1 MVPVLFVSATNH
13 NPLVLP
19 QRPGRLWAKERACW
33 GIFEDLVDLVDLVE
47 GEHDRIFEPSYL
59 LSQLQAIKILP
70 CEAQQPLH
78 LED

>member
-1 MVPVLFVSATNH
+1 
-13 NPLVLP
+13 
-19 QRPGRLWAKERACW
+19 
-33 GIFEDLVDLVDLVE
+33 LVDLVDLVE

>member
-1 MVPVLFVSATNH
+1 MVLFVSARNH
-13 NPLVLP
+13 KPLVLP
-19 QRPGRLWAKERACW
+19 GRHGRLWAKDRLAA